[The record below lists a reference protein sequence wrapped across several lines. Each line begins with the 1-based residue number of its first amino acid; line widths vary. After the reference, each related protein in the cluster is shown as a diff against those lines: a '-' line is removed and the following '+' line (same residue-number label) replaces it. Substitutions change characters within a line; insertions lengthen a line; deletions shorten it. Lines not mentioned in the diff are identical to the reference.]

1 MRSKAATL
9 RGDTRHRIAYN
20 VLFYIII
27 ILCPTAKGDLMPYK
41 KVLISDLQ
49 VNRANDRHGELE
61 NETAAIAWLFNAREQ
76 HMRNLA
82 KDIAEQGI
90 VFEPPLVYSEG
101 SKYIV
106 YDGNRRVTCLKLLE
120 DPKRA
125 PTVELQ
131 EFFKTLRQGWSGAF
145 PSAIECQVENDR
157 DRIDD
162 ILYRRHTG
170 AQSGVGQSNWDDR
183 MKQTFVTRTGK
194 GNGLNVADEIEK
206 RLTDSGMLPGK
217 KKIPRSTL
225 NRLLSAEAFRNRL
238 GFSVSKGRFEFT
250 HDENVALGAMARVA
264 SDLANKVKVLGDLW
278 DVDGK
283 RGYLDELE
291 SEGVLPNASHAIK
304 KKSGSTGGPTQPRP
318 PRPTPAPRPKVRA
331 TLIPQ
336 VNFGL
341 AWPGRLQRH
350 HAIWDELQF
359 KLNLHDHANAISV
372 LFRVLLELSV
382 ENYIAQEKVS
392 IQPNDKLHNKVAKVG
407 ADLLAKGKIDKK
419 YADSF
424 KKFSQSEQLIS
435 ADTMN
440 RYVHSPQF
448 SPSPEHLRALWD
460 SLSELIVQCLKV

>member
-1 MRSKAATL
+1 
-9 RGDTRHRIAYN
+9 
-20 VLFYIII
+20 
-27 ILCPTAKGDLMPYK
+27 MPYK
-41 KVLISDLQ
+41 KIAISDLL
-49 VNRANDRHGELE
+49 VNRSNDRHGELE
-61 NETAAIAWLFNAREQ
+61 NETAAIAWLFSEREQ

-82 KDIAEQGI
+82 KDIAEQGRI
-90 VFEPPLVYSEG
+90 FEPPLISPEG
-101 SKYIV
+101 SKFTV
-106 YDGNRRVTCLKLLE
+106 FDGNRRVTCLKLLE
-120 DPKRA
+120 KPKRA

-131 EFFKTLRQGWSGAF
+131 EYFAKLRAEWEGEF
-145 PSAIECQVENDR
+145 PEKIECQLEADK

-170 AQSGVGQSNWDDR
+170 AQGGVGQSNWDDR

-194 GNGLNVADEIEK
+194 GSGLNVADEIEK
-206 RLTDSGMLPGK
+206 RLIKADLLPGK

-225 NRLLSAEAFRNRL
+225 NRLLSAEAFRNRV

-250 HDENVALGAMARVA
+250 HDEDVALAAMARVA

-291 SEGVLPNASHAIK
+291 KEGVLPNARHAVK
-304 KKSGSTGGPTQPRP
+304 RGAGPSPTPKPKP
-318 PRPTPAPRPKVRA
+318 PRPTPAPKPKTRD

-336 VNFGL
+336 VEFGIV
-341 AWPGRLQRH
+341 WPGRLQRH
-350 HAIWDELQF
+350 HSIWEELQF
-359 KLNLHDHANAISV
+359 KLSLTDHANAVSV

-382 ENYIAQEKVS
+382 ENYIAQEKVA
-392 IQPNDKLHNKVAKVG
+392 IQPNDKLHNKVTKVG
-407 ADLLAKGKIDKK
+407 NDLLAKGKIDKK

-424 KKFSQSEQLIS
+424 KKFSQSDQLVS

-460 SLSELIVQCLKV
+460 SLAELIVQCLKA

>member
-1 MRSKAATL
+1 
-9 RGDTRHRIAYN
+9 
-20 VLFYIII
+20 
-27 ILCPTAKGDLMPYK
+27 MPYK
-41 KVLISDLQ
+41 KITISDLL

-61 NETAAIAWLFNAREQ
+61 NETAAIAWLFSEREQ

-82 KDIAEQGI
+82 KDIVEQGGI
-90 VFEPPLVYSEG
+90 YEPPLISPEG
-101 SKYIV
+101 TKFTV
-106 YDGNRRVTCLKLLE
+106 FDGNRRVTCLKLLE
-120 DPKRA
+120 NPKRA

-131 EFFKTLRQGWSGAF
+131 EYFAKLKATWEGEF
-145 PSAIECQVENDR
+145 PEKIECQVESDK

-170 AQSGVGQSNWDDR
+170 AQGGVGQSNWDDR

-194 GNGLNVADEIEK
+194 GSGINVADEIEK
-206 RLTDSGMLPGK
+206 LLTKADLLPGK

-225 NRLLSAEAFRNRL
+225 NRLLSAEAFRNRV

-250 HDENVALGAMARVA
+250 HDENVSLAAMARVA

-283 RGYLDELE
+283 RSYLDELE
-291 SEGVLPNASHAIK
+291 KEGILPNASHAIK
-304 KKSGSTGGPTQPRP
+304 KRRGTQPASTPKP
-318 PRPTPAPRPKVRA
+318 PRPTPALKPKVRD

-336 VNFGL
+336 VEFGIV
-341 AWPGRLQRH
+341 WPGRLQRH
-350 HAIWDELQF
+350 HSIWEELQF
-359 KLNLHDHANAISV
+359 KLSLTNHANAVSV

-382 ENYIAQEKVS
+382 ENYIAQEKVAT
-392 IQPNDKLHNKVAKVG
+392 QPNDKLHHKVTKVG
-407 ADLLAKGKIDKK
+407 NDLLTKGKIDKK

-424 KKFSQSEQLIS
+424 KKFSQSDQLIS

-448 SPSPEHLRALWD
+448 SPSPDHLRALWD
-460 SLSELIVQCLKV
+460 SLAELIVQCLKA